1 MYYHSVRDMSI
12 QSSSSSSSSLSSHH
26 HHHHHHHYI
35 IEVGFTTNPL
45 LIGDIRRGMQSSVL
59 LRPGK
64 PGPNLRD
71 LLAIRATQSTV
82 TTSAPLDASH
92 LPNYRWMGEVDR

>member
-12 QSSSSSSSSLSSHH
+12 QSSSSSSLSSLSSS
-26 HHHHHHHYI
+26 HYI
-35 IEVGFTTNPL
+35 FEVGFTTNPL
-45 LIGDIRRGMQSSVL
+45 LIGGTRRGVQSSVL

-64 PGPNLRD
+64 PGPHLRD
-71 LLAIRATQSTV
+71 LLAIGTAQSTV

-92 LPNYRWMGEVDR
+92 LPYYR